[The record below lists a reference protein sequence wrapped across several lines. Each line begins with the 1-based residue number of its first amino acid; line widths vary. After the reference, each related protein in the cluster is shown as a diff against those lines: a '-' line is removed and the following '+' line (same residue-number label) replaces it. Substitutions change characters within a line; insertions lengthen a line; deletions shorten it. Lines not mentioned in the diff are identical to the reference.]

1 MIQDAAIEDEGLQP
15 VRADAVIIE
24 GKTKRGKP
32 CKIIDNTCQVP
43 RQELQALL
51 DDLIEQEH
59 FGPSGLSMA
68 GGNSIRIGAPQ
79 SAHVQL
85 GNDIYR
91 MILVDYEAR
100 IEVF

>member
-1 MIQDAAIEDEGLQP
+1 M
-15 VRADAVIIE
+15 RADAVIIE

-32 CKIIDNTCQVP
+32 CKIIDNTCLVP
-43 RQELQALL
+43 RAALQALL

-85 GNDIYR
+85 GDDIYR
-91 MILVDYEAR
+91 MIVVDYEAR